1 MADVAVEKRT
11 RTTTTHTP
19 KEPKPPARPVAGGPT
34 RGREL
39 DETAVAAIRGLARVS
54 RMLEKASTE
63 LSLANY
69 RVLAAIGSGDE
80 RASRV
85 GRNLVLGKPTVSAT
99 VDSLC
104 QRGLVS
110 RSSVG
115 DDHRAVALK
124 LTVEGQAVLDRV
136 ERAMIERISDLSAR
150 TPDGPRLMEA
160 LSWLGGAMDDA
171 LVQHAAV
178 DGNATR

>member
-1 MADVAVEKRT
+1 MQ
-11 RTTTTHTP
+11 TTTSDASEGTGGVS
-19 KEPKPPARPVAGGPT
+19 EP
-34 RGREL
+34 
-39 DETAVAAIRGLARVS
+39 DETAIAAVRGLARVS
-54 RMLEKASTE
+54 RTLEKASTE

-85 GRNLVLGKPTVSAT
+85 GRNLALGKPTVSAT

-136 ERAMIERISDLSAR
+136 ERAMVERIADLATH

-160 LSWLGGAMDDA
+160 LSWLGSAMDDA
-171 LVQHAAV
+171 LRHRAG
-178 DGNATR
+178 DGPSPR

>member
-1 MADVAVEKRT
+1 VADVAVEKRG
-11 RTTTTHTP
+11 RTTSGEASGRTSGNR
-19 KEPKPPARPVAGGPT
+19 EP
-34 RGREL
+34 
-39 DETAVAAIRGLARVS
+39 DETAIAAVRGLARVS

-85 GRNLVLGKPTVSAT
+85 GRNLALGKPTVSAT

-124 LTVEGQAVLDRV
+124 LTVEGRAVLDRV
-136 ERAMIERISDLSAR
+136 ERAMVERITDLATR

-160 LSWLGGAMDDA
+160 LSWLGAAMDDA
-171 LVQHAAV
+171 LAHRTPADPTSA
-178 DGNATR
+178 R

>member
-1 MADVAVEKRT
+1 MADVAVEKR
-11 RTTTTHTP
+11 RRAAG
-19 KEPKPPARPVAGGPT
+19 KEGAGANDAAMSVQAGP
-34 RGREL
+34 EL
-39 DETAVAAIRGLARVS
+39 DETAVAAVRGLARVS

-85 GRNLVLGKPTVSAT
+85 GRNLALGKPTVSAT

-124 LTVEGQAVLDRV
+124 LTAEGRAVLDRV
-136 ERAMIERISDLSAR
+136 ERAMIQRISDLATR

-160 LSWLGGAMDDA
+160 LSWLGAAMDDA
-171 LVQHAAV
+171 LVHRAG
-178 DGNATR
+178 DGTSAR

>member
-1 MADVAVEKRT
+1 M
-11 RTTTTHTP
+11 RTTTSEATSGTTGSHAP
-19 KEPKPPARPVAGGPT
+19 
-34 RGREL
+34 
-39 DETAVAAIRGLARVS
+39 DETAIAAVRGLARVS

-85 GRNLVLGKPTVSAT
+85 GRNLALGKPTVSAT

-124 LTVEGQAVLDRV
+124 LTVEGRAVLDRV
-136 ERAMIERISDLSAR
+136 ERAMVERLVDLSER

-160 LSWLGGAMDDA
+160 LSWLGAAIDDA
-171 LVQHAAV
+171 LARRTEPDQTP
-178 DGNATR
+178 TR

>member
-1 MADVAVEKRT
+1 VADVAVEKRT
-11 RTTTTHTP
+11 RTTTGEASSRTGGGH
-19 KEPKPPARPVAGGPT
+19 EPY
-34 RGREL
+34 
-39 DETAVAAIRGLARVS
+39 ETAIAAVRGLARVS

-85 GRNLVLGKPTVSAT
+85 GRNLALGKPTVSAT

-115 DDHRAVALK
+115 NDHRAVALK

-136 ERAMIERISDLSAR
+136 ERAMVERIADLAKR
-150 TPDGPRLMEA
+150 TPDGSRLMET
-160 LSWLGGAMDDA
+160 LSWLGSAMDDA
-171 LVQHAAV
+171 LAHRTAA
-178 DGNATR
+178 DPTSIR

>member
-1 MADVAVEKRT
+1 VADVVVEKRM
-11 RTTTTHTP
+11 RTTTG
-19 KEPKPPARPVAGGPT
+19 EASGGAGGE
-34 RGREL
+34 REP
-39 DETAVAAIRGLARVS
+39 DETAIAAVRGLARVS

-85 GRNLVLGKPTVSAT
+85 GRNLALGKPTVSAT

-115 DDHRAVALK
+115 DDHRAVALR

-136 ERAMIERISDLSAR
+136 ERAMVDRIADLATR
-150 TPDGPRLMEA
+150 TPDGERLMEA
-160 LSWLGGAMDDA
+160 LSWLGAAMDDSLA
-171 LVQHAAV
+171 HRTAA
-178 DGNATR
+178 DPTSAR

>member
-1 MADVAVEKRT
+1 VADVAVEKRML
-11 RTTTTHTP
+11 TTTS
-19 KEPKPPARPVAGGPT
+19 EASSRAAGGS
-34 RGREL
+34 EL
-39 DETAVAAIRGLARVS
+39 DETAIAAVRGLARVS
-54 RMLEKASTE
+54 RMLEKASSE

-85 GRNLVLGKPTVSAT
+85 GRNLALGKPTVSAT

-136 ERAMIERISDLSAR
+136 ERAMVERIADLSAR
-150 TPDGPRLMEA
+150 TPDGSRLMEA
-160 LSWLGGAMDDA
+160 LSWLSAAMDDA
-171 LVQHAAV
+171 LAHRAA
-178 DGNATR
+178 DGQTPAR

>member
-1 MADVAVEKRT
+1 MAIEKRT
-11 RTTTTHTP
+11 RITTSEASSRTG
-19 KEPKPPARPVAGGPT
+19 GGP
-34 RGREL
+34 E
-39 DETAVAAIRGLARVS
+39 EMAIAAVRGLARVS

-63 LSLANY
+63 LSLANF

-85 GRNLVLGKPTVSAT
+85 GRNLALGKPTVSAT

-115 DDHRAVALK
+115 DDHRAVALR

-136 ERAMIERISDLSAR
+136 ERAMVERIADLAAR

-160 LSWLGGAMDDA
+160 LSWLGAAMDDA
-171 LVQHAAV
+171 LTHRTAADPTSV
-178 DGNATR
+178 R

>member
-11 RTTTTHTP
+11 RTTTSEATSRT
-19 KEPKPPARPVAGGPT
+19 AGRRAPDG
-34 RGREL
+34 
-39 DETAVAAIRGLARVS
+39 TAIAAVRGLARVS

-85 GRNLVLGKPTVSAT
+85 GRNLALGKPTVSAT

-136 ERAMIERISDLSAR
+136 ERAMVERILDLSTR
-150 TPDGPRLMEA
+150 SPDGPRLMEA
-160 LSWLGGAMDDA
+160 LSWLGAAMDDA
-171 LVQHAAV
+171 LAHRTHDDQTP
-178 DGNATR
+178 TR

>member
-1 MADVAVEKRT
+1 
-11 RTTTTHTP
+11 
-19 KEPKPPARPVAGGPT
+19 
-34 RGREL
+34 
-39 DETAVAAIRGLARVS
+39 
-54 RMLEKASTE
+54 MLEKASTE

-85 GRNLVLGKPTVSAT
+85 GRNLALGKPTVSAT

-104 QRGLVS
+104 LRGLVS

-160 LSWLGGAMDDA
+160 LSWLGRAMDDA
-171 LVQHAAV
+171 LVQRTAV
-178 DGNATR
+178 EGNATR